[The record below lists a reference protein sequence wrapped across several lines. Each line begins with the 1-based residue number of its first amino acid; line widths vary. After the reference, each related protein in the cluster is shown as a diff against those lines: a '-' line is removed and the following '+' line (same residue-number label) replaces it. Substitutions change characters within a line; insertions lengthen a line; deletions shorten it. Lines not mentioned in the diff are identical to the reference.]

1 MGRGRDVT
9 TDEIS
14 HRVSRGE
21 ALRGCWTN
29 RRLRRML
36 AAYLLFNLAEWANW
50 IALLVWAYDQDGVR
64 GSSAIALVQLLPAAV
79 VAPVIAG
86 RLGRMRGP
94 RALRLGYAVQG
105 LAAVVLGTVTLVEG
119 NVVVVAALAA
129 VYSCAVTATRPVHHS
144 LLPEISDTT
153 SDLAAGNAGSGWTE
167 AAAAF
172 AGPLLSGALVTLW
185 GAGGVLIALGAGSVL
200 AGVLA
205 FGLGTGAPRVAAT
218 ATSRV
223 PSPLRTVVGDPATR
237 LLSGLV
243 AAEYVLV
250 GMMDILLVVLALDQ
264 LDMAEGGPGLLN
276 SAIGIGGLV
285 GAVATVLLIGAR
297 RLSPLVVLGAVLVGA
312 PFALAGSTGSA
323 VVAMALIAL
332 CGAGKLFFDVAL
344 RTVIQRLLPDALIT
358 AMFGLQ
364 EAMMMAGLALG
375 ALTAPLLVTV
385 AGPEAAF
392 LLAGSF
398 LPLVAL
404 VAWWPLRRL
413 DRAATVPA
421 DKLALL
427 GGLPMLAVLAPR
439 VVERLAVFSDRVSVP
454 DGVAVV
460 TEGETGD
467 LFYVVESGRLVV
479 SHGTDEIRTLGPG
492 GWFGELAL
500 LHPDARRTA
509 TVTADGPVQLVTI
522 DRQTFLTAL
531 TGTSAS
537 MTVAT
542 DYARDHYR

>member
-1 MGRGRDVT
+1 MT
-9 TDEIS
+9 TDEVT
-14 HRVSRGE
+14 RRAGRGE
-21 ALRGCWTN
+21 ALRGCWAN
-29 RRLRRML
+29 PRLRRML

-64 GSSAIALVQLLPAAV
+64 GASAIALVQLLPAAV

-86 RLGRMRGP
+86 RMSRMRGP
-94 RALRLGYAVQG
+94 RALQVGYAVQG
-105 LAAVVLGTVTLVEG
+105 LSGVVLGTVILVD
-119 NVVVVAALAA
+119 VDVAVVAVLAA

-144 LLPEISDTT
+144 LLPEISNTT

-172 AGPLLSGALVTLW
+172 VGPLVSGVLVTVW
-185 GAGGVLIALGAGSVL
+185 GAGGVLVAMGFGSVL
-200 AGVLA
+200 SAVLA
-205 FGLGTGAPRVAAT
+205 SGLGAGAPRVPAT
-218 ATSRV
+218 ATGRAT
-223 PSPLRTVVGDPATR
+223 SPLRSVIGDPAAR
-237 LLSGLV
+237 LLSALV

-250 GMMDILLVVLALDQ
+250 GMMDILLVVLALDR

-276 SAIGIGGLV
+276 SAIGIGGIV

-297 RLSPLVVLGAVLVGA
+297 RLSPMVVLGAVLVGA
-312 PFALAGSTGSA
+312 PFALAGWTGS
-323 VVAMALIAL
+323 VVLAMTLIAL

-344 RTVIQRLLPDALIT
+344 RTVIQRLLPDRLVT

-375 ALTAPLLVTV
+375 ALAAPLLVTA
-385 AGPEAAF
+385 AGTEVAF

-413 DRAATVPA
+413 DRAAAVPT

-427 GGLPMLAVLAPR
+427 SGLPMLSVLAPR

-454 DGVAVV
+454 DGARVV
-460 TEGETGD
+460 TEGEIGD

-479 SHGTDEIRTLGPG
+479 SHGADRIRTLGPG

-500 LHPDARRTA
+500 LRPDARRTA
-509 TVTADGPVQLVTI
+509 TVTADGPAQLVTI

-542 DYARDHYR
+542 DYAREHYR